1 MTITNQ
7 MLGIEDMYPPEEEP
21 VIRTPLDIMR
31 SRNSKYLSKSD
42 FYDCDW
48 DSMISKTT
56 KEGVEGL
63 VNTYNNLA
71 RVSAYDMNVHN
82 ITIDYTL
89 ECFIISL
96 IRHKALSIEVEMSKD
111 SNTYMKYND
120 AVLEYKISIDK
131 NFGKI
136 RRRRAFA
143 FIGDNI
149 IEIDHAAFQDMLISD
164 YAKANHDSLR
174 FNCIQY
180 TVITDHVKNAWK
192 SGNYEL
198 RSYYNLLLDEFLSW
212 KLDKSET
219 GILW

>member
-1 MTITNQ
+1 MTLTNQ
-7 MLGIEDMYPPEEEP
+7 MLGIEDICTPEEKP

-48 DSMISKTT
+48 DSMIAKTS

-63 VNTYNNLA
+63 VNTYNNLT
-71 RVSAYDMNVHN
+71 RVSTYDMNVHN

-96 IRHKALSIEVEMSKD
+96 IRRKALSIEVEISKD

-120 AVLEYKISIDK
+120 VVLEYKISIDK
-131 NFGKI
+131 NTGKI

-143 FIGDNI
+143 FIGDSI
-149 IEIDHAAFQDMLISD
+149 IEIDHAAFQDMLVSD
-164 YAKANHDSLR
+164 YVKVRHDSLK
-174 FNCIQY
+174 FNYNQY
-180 TVITDHVKNAWK
+180 KVISDHVKNAWR
-192 SGNYEL
+192 SGNHEL
-198 RSYYNLLLDEFLSW
+198 NSYYNLLEDEFLSW
-212 KLDKSET
+212 KLEESEV
-219 GILW
+219 ISW

>member
-1 MTITNQ
+1 MTLTNQ
-7 MLGIEDMYPPEEEP
+7 MLGIEDMCTPEEEP

-48 DSMISKTT
+48 DYMIAKTS

-71 RVSAYDMNVHN
+71 RISAYDMNVHN
-82 ITIDYTL
+82 ITMDYTL
-89 ECFIISL
+89 ECLIITL
-96 IRHKALSIEVEMSKD
+96 IRHKALSIEVEISKD

-120 AVLEYKISIDK
+120 TVLEYKISIDK
-131 NFGKI
+131 NTGKI

-149 IEIDHAAFQDMLISD
+149 IEIDHAAFQDMLVSD
-164 YAKANHDSLR
+164 YVKVRHDSLK
-174 FNCIQY
+174 FNYNQY
-180 TVITDHVKNAWK
+180 KVISDHVKNAWR
-192 SGNYEL
+192 SGNHEL
-198 RSYYNLLLDEFLSW
+198 NSYYNLLEDEFLSW
-212 KLDKSET
+212 KLEKSEV
-219 GILW
+219 ISW

>member
-7 MLGIEDMYPPEEEP
+7 MLGIEDMVSPEEEP
-21 VIRTPLDIMR
+21 VIRTPLDVMR

-48 DSMISKTT
+48 DYMISKTT

-63 VNTYNNLA
+63 VNTYNSLA

-89 ECFIISL
+89 EYFIISL
-96 IRHKALSIEVEMSKD
+96 IRHKALSIEVEISKD

-136 RRRRAFA
+136 RKKKVFA
-143 FIGDNI
+143 FIGDSI
-149 IEIDHAAFQDMLISD
+149 IEIDHTAFQDMLVSD
-164 YAKANHDSLR
+164 YIKVSHDSLK
-174 FNCIQY
+174 FNHNQY
-180 TVITDHVKNAWK
+180 TVVTDHVKNAWK
-192 SGNYEL
+192 SGNHEL
-198 RSYYNLLLDEFLSW
+198 TSYYNLLEDEFLSW
-212 KLDKSET
+212 KLETSET
-219 GILW
+219 GISW